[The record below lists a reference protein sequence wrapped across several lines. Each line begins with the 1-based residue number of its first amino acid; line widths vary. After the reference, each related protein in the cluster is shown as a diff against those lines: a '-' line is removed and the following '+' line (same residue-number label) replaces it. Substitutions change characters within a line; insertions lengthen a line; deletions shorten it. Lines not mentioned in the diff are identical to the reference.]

1 MVQEHFQPI
10 QPKARIE
17 SLGASAARRSARRH
31 LGPAAYVVVLA
42 LAVGIIPSLFV
53 DGGLTRLSRGLGF
66 GLGAGLVP
74 MVVVGILISV
84 GFLVLA
90 AITPAR
96 DQLPG
101 RPREHTGGIRLE
113 DLPPLLGMGSA
124 RRTHA
129 E

>member
-17 SLGASAARRSARRH
+17 SPGASAERRSARRH

-53 DGGLTRLSRGLGF
+53 HGGLTRLSRGIGF
-66 GLGAGLVP
+66 GLAAGLVP
-74 MVVVGILISV
+74 MVVVDTLISV
-84 GFLVLA
+84 GFLVPA

-101 RPREHTGGIRLE
+101 PPTEPTGGTR
-113 DLPPLLGMGSA
+113 P
-124 RRTHA
+124 
-129 E
+129 